1 MGGGAVRRN
10 YSTII
15 SDVEVQEPITE
26 AFLGQR
32 RVYDMVLSDLRCHL
46 CQWKHTWHLS
56 GPERLGDKD
65 AVSPHLLPCSRSA
78 SGVPPRL
85 T

>member
-10 YSTII
+10 YPTII
-15 SDVEVQEPITE
+15 GDIKVQE

-32 RVYDMVLSDLRCHL
+32 RAYDVVLSDLRCHL

-65 AVSPHLLPCSRSA
+65 AVSPHLLPCSRAA
-78 SGVPPRL
+78 SGAPPRL